1 MALRLQLIVG
11 FRGSNLDLARL
22 YIRMYMRKVEWIKKF
37 ILLGLSMILAIKAG
51 DLLFGVFQLES
62 SFLLKERGHER
73 SINLREFN
81 TNYSAKLTPTED
93 LLINTDSLARKEY
106 TVETDNNGFIIT
118 GNHPYDSKED
128 VKKIVFLG
136 GSTTEA
142 LYVSEEQ
149 RWESI
154 LEQNLNNSNLQG
166 AYQVFN
172 GGVSGNNT
180 LHSIL
185 NLIAKVIPLKPDYV
199 VLMHNV
205 NDLTLLRQTGSYWN
219 APPSYSIIKIET
231 NETLFLIA
239 RQLKDLLMPNIY
251 PFIKRQMPHK
261 DEFAETRAQNNH
273 EIDIIENEFRSAL
286 ITFITVCQSWNIE
299 PILMTQFNRINLN
312 DGLFVRVYNDTN
324 IEEYVNKYHRLNEVI
339 RDVGSNYNIDV
350 IDLATL
356 VPRSSDYLYDA
367 VHLNDAGSLYVADI
381 LSNFWLSKLKVS
393 K

>member
-1 MALRLQLIVG
+1 
-11 FRGSNLDLARL
+11 
-22 YIRMYMRKVEWIKKF
+22 MRNVEWIKKF

-51 DLLFGVFQLES
+51 DLLLGVFQLES
-62 SFLLKERGHER
+62 SILLKERGHKR
-73 SINLREFN
+73 SIILREFN

-93 LLINTDSLARKEY
+93 YLRNTDSLARKEY
-106 TVETDNNGFIIT
+106 AVETDNNGFIVT
-118 GNHPYDSKED
+118 GNHPYESEED

-136 GSTTEA
+136 GSTTEV

-154 LEQNLNNSNLQG
+154 LERNLNNSNLQG

-172 GGVSGNNT
+172 GGVSGNHT

-185 NLIAKVIPLKPDYV
+185 NLIAKVIPLKPDYT

-205 NDLTLLRQTGSYWN
+205 NDLTVLRQTGSYWN
-219 APPSYSIIKIET
+219 ATKSRSLMKIET

-239 RQLKDLLMPNIY
+239 RQLKDLLIPNIY
-251 PFIKRQMPHK
+251 PFVKRQIPEK
-261 DEFAETRAQNNH
+261 DEFAKTRSQDNH
-273 EIDIIENEFRSAL
+273 KIDVIENEFRSAL

-299 PILMTQFNRINLN
+299 PILMTQFNRIKLN

-324 IEEYVNKYHRLNEVI
+324 IEEYVNNYHRLNEVI
-339 RDVGSNYNIDV
+339 RDVGSTYNIDV

-356 VPRSSDYLYDA
+356 VPPSSDYMYDA
-367 VHLNDAGSLYVADI
+367 VHLNDAGSRYVADI